1 MRNVKSGDS
10 TRMVMNKFI
19 LLLLLFFIT
28 DINANQ
34 NLEKVSLQLQWKHQ
48 FEFAGYYMAK
58 ERGFYRDAGLDVEI
72 REFDESIN
80 IVEDVVN
87 ERATYGT
94 NYSNLVQERS
104 NGKEI
109 VLLSA
114 MMQSSPHAL
123 ISLKSSGIKSI
134 QDFKNRKI
142 MINSSAEKTAVFT
155 AMLEVNNLSLSDLI
169 KIKDTFD
176 IKDLISGKTDLMSC
190 FIGNEPYF
198 LDERG
203 IDYTIWT
210 PQDYGFDFYDVILFT
225 SLKEL
230 KENPLRVE
238 AFRKASLKGWE
249 YAFKHIEETAELIL
263 KKYNTQGKTKGAF
276 IFEAN
281 VLKKLAYQGTDTLGH
296 IDKTKIKNIYG
307 VYNLAHLAD
316 NDIDLDSFVYYKAEE
331 KISDSYKLNFEII
344 KYILIA
350 ILIISFLLLYRHL
363 ILQKSNKN
371 LQEKIAKKI
380 EENRVKDSMLYQ
392 QRKMAEMGEMIGNIA
407 HQWKQPLAILN
418 VINATLKE
426 QNNYDK
432 LSKKELNS
440 SLDDME
446 VNIMQMGQ
454 TVEDFLSYFK
464 PSKAKKDFSLLES
477 IEKAL
482 FIINHAIK
490 KEEIKI
496 SIDIDE
502 NFNLYGHKEEFI
514 QVVVTILMNAI
525 QALEGNDIKEIEIRA
540 HRNNESTI
548 LDISDNAGGIKEEFL
563 SRIFEPYFTT
573 KHQTQGT
580 GLGLYIAKMI
590 IEKSMNGKLSAQNRD
605 NGVKF
610 TISIYRIL
618 G

>member
-1 MRNVKSGDS
+1 
-10 TRMVMNKFI
+10 
-19 LLLLLFFIT
+19 
-28 DINANQ
+28 
-34 NLEKVSLQLQWKHQ
+34 
-48 FEFAGYYMAK
+48 
-58 ERGFYRDAGLDVEI
+58 
-72 REFDESIN
+72 
-80 IVEDVVN
+80 
-87 ERATYGT
+87 
-94 NYSNLVQERS
+94 
-104 NGKEI
+104 
-109 VLLSA
+109 
-114 MMQSSPHAL
+114 
-123 ISLKSSGIKSI
+123 
-134 QDFKNRKI
+134 

-155 AMLEVNNLSLSDLI
+155 AMLEVNNLSRNDLI
-169 KIKDTFD
+169 QVKESFD
-176 IKDLISGKTDLMSC
+176 IEDLISGKTDLMSC

-263 KKYNTQGKTKGAF
+263 KKYNTQGKTKGAL
-276 IFEAN
+276 IYEAN

-350 ILIISFLLLYRHL
+350 ILIILFLLLYRHL
-363 ILQKSNKN
+363 ILQKANKN

-502 NFNLYGHKEEFI
+502 NFNLYGHKEKFI
-514 QVVVTILMNAI
+514 QVVVTLLMNAI

-590 IEKSMNGKLSAQNRD
+590 IEKSMNGKLSAENRD
-605 NGVKF
+605 NGAKF